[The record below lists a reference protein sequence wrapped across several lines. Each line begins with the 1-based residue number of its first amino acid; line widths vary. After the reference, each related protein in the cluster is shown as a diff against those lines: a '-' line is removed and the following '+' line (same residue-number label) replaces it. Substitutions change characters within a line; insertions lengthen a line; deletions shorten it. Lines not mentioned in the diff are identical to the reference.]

1 MAVKI
6 QRYVYNLQA
15 ITMTYLPLFM
25 MMNID
30 LNIYCVQDH
39 RLPLLSYILKNIK
52 KTSEHSR
59 EYVQIPLSSPFRF
72 ANNCSQGA
80 SGKCEQTG
88 EHNNYMAVRSTLQRR
103 FPVVNLHM
111 NHLLNQLRHI

>member
-30 LNIYCVQDH
+30 LNIYCVQVMEGSSIIPTQ
-39 RLPLLSYILKNIK
+39 LYFEEYKKN
-52 KTSEHSR
+52 
-59 EYVQIPLSSPFRF
+59 FR
-72 ANNCSQGA
+72 A
-80 SGKCEQTG
+80 
-88 EHNNYMAVRSTLQRR
+88 
-103 FPVVNLHM
+103 FP
-111 NHLLNQLRHI
+111 